1 MRRGLFVSIALV
13 VALVVGLCGCY
24 VKFPTF
30 GERIRLSEQVL
41 EKAKGT
47 KDKILLI
54 PLSGIISSSSSRGA
68 FSSQDNLVEV
78 LGMQLDKAKKDKHI
92 KGLILT
98 VNSPG
103 GAVTASEI
111 IYHKIAK
118 FKKEKGVPVVVL
130 MGDVAASGGYYISMA
145 GDKIIAHPTT
155 ITGSIGV
162 ISMFF
167 NLQGL
172 FGKIGVDVV
181 TLKTGAMKDVGS
193 FARPM
198 EPEEKAYI
206 MVILEQMYGVFL
218 DRVLSNRTELTR
230 EELLKLA
237 DGRVFTASQAL
248 EAKLIDQIGYFED
261 AVSAVKEKGNFSEA
275 SVVAYEWPWNHK
287 YDVYSAAA
295 PGRPIDINLLK
306 LDLGTLDS
314 IGRPGFYY
322 IWTE

>member
-41 EKAKGT
+41 ERAKGT
-47 KDKILLI
+47 KDKILLV
-54 PLSGIISSSSSRGA
+54 PLSGIVSSSSSRGA
-68 FSSQDNLVEV
+68 FSSHDSMVEV
-78 LGMQLDKAKKDKHI
+78 LGMQLDKAKADKHI

-145 GDKIIAHPTT
+145 GDEIIAHPTT

-261 AVSAVKEKGNFSEA
+261 AVSAVKEKGNLSEA

-306 LDLGTLDS
+306 LDFGTLDS

>member
-1 MRRGLFVSIALV
+1 MRRGLFVSIVLV

-30 GERIRLSEQVL
+30 GERIRLSEQML

-47 KDKILLI
+47 KDKILLV

-198 EPEEKAYI
+198 EPEEKVYI
-206 MVILEQMYGVFL
+206 MAILEQMYGVFL
-218 DRVLSNRTELTR
+218 DRVLANRTELTR

-261 AVSAVKEKGNFSEA
+261 AVSAVKEKGNFSAA

-287 YDVYSAAA
+287 YDVYSATA

>member
-13 VALVVGLCGCY
+13 VALAVGLCGCY

-30 GERIRLSEQVL
+30 GGRIRLSEQVL

-47 KDKILLI
+47 KDKVLLI
-54 PLSGIISSSSSRGA
+54 PLSGIVSSSSSRGA
-68 FSSQDNLVEV
+68 FSSRDNMVEV

-111 IYHKIAK
+111 IYHKIMK
-118 FKKEKGVPVVVL
+118 FKKEKDVPVVVL
-130 MGDVAASGGYYISMA
+130 MGGVAASGGYYVSMA

-162 ISMFF
+162 ISMYF

-206 MVILEQMYGVFL
+206 MAILEQMYGVFL

-237 DGRVFTASQAL
+237 DGRVFTASQAI

-261 AVSAVKEKGNFSEA
+261 AVSAVKEEGKFSAA
-275 SVVAYEWPWNHK
+275 SIVAYEWPWNHK
-287 YDVYSAAA
+287 YDVYSALT

-306 LDLGTLDS
+306 LDFGALDS

-322 IWTE
+322 IWAE